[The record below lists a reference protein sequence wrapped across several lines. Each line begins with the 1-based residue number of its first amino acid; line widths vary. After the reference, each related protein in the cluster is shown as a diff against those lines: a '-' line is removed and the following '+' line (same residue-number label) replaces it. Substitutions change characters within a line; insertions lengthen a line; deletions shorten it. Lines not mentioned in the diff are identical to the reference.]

1 MVADEI
7 VLDRFRGGEATRN
20 ALQLV
25 AGIRAESA
33 AGTPRE
39 AKRLIEGHDRQDAWA
54 RTPGLV
60 LVLARVGSEVVGF
73 AYGRPHE
80 DQDQGQGQG
89 QDKDKDKDKDKV
101 FQLAVRNRWQH
112 KGIEQLLRDALLEGR

>member
-80 DQDQGQGQG
+80 DQDQDQGQGQG
-89 QDKDKDKDKDKV
+89 KDKDKV